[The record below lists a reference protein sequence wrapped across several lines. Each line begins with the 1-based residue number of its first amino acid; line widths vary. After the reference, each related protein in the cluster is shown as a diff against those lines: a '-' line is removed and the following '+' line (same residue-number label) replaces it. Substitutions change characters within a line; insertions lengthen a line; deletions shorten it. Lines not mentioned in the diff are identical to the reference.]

1 MRIPWLSRLMQN
13 SVFQARA
20 NDHFVDSGFF
30 QIVMNNLWLIIIGM
44 GLVTFG
50 IRLVP
55 IVLLGRIEIPLIVQR
70 ALRFVPPAVLT
81 AIVVPELLYRNDQI
95 DVSLTNARLL
105 AGLIAIVVAWRTKNA
120 LITIGAG
127 MIALW
132 VLQAV
137 IGR

>member
-1 MRIPWLSRLMQN
+1 M
-13 SVFQARA
+13 
-20 NDHFVDSGFF
+20 
-30 QIVMNNLWLIIIGM
+30 NLWAIIIGM
-44 GLVTFG
+44 GIVTFG

-95 DVSLTNARLL
+95 DLSLTNARLL

-120 LITIGAG
+120 LITIGVG

-132 VLQAV
+132 VLSAIVQ
-137 IGR
+137 

>member
-1 MRIPWLSRLMQN
+1 MS
-13 SVFQARA
+13 
-20 NDHFVDSGFF
+20 
-30 QIVMNNLWLIIIGM
+30 LWLIVIGM

-50 IRLVP
+50 TRLTP

-81 AIVVPELLYRNDQI
+81 AIIVPELLYRNNQVDM
-95 DVSLTNARLL
+95 SLTNVRLL

-120 LITIGAG
+120 LITIGVG

-132 VLQAV
+132 VLSAIV
-137 IGR
+137 R

>member
-1 MRIPWLSRLMQN
+1 M
-13 SVFQARA
+13 
-20 NDHFVDSGFF
+20 
-30 QIVMNNLWLIIIGM
+30 NLWLIIVGM

-50 IRLVP
+50 TRLTP
-55 IVLLGRIEIPLIVQR
+55 IVLLGRIEIPVIVQR

-81 AIVVPELLYRNDQI
+81 AIIVPELLYRNNQI
-95 DVSLTNARLL
+95 DVSVTNLRLL

-120 LITIGAG
+120 LMTIGVG

-132 VLQAV
+132 VLQSL

>member
-1 MRIPWLSRLMQN
+1 M
-13 SVFQARA
+13 
-20 NDHFVDSGFF
+20 
-30 QIVMNNLWLIIIGM
+30 NLWLIIIGM

-81 AIVVPELLYRNDQI
+81 AIVVPELLYHDSQL
-95 DVSLTNARLL
+95 DMSLTNVRLL
-105 AGLIAIVVAWRTKNA
+105 AGLIAIVVAWRAKNA
-120 LITIGAG
+120 LITIGVG

-132 VLQAV
+132 VLSAIV
-137 IGR
+137 K

>member
-1 MRIPWLSRLMQN
+1 M
-13 SVFQARA
+13 
-20 NDHFVDSGFF
+20 
-30 QIVMNNLWLIIIGM
+30 NLWLIILGM
-44 GLVTFG
+44 GIVTFG

-95 DVSLTNARLL
+95 DLSLTNARLL

-120 LITIGAG
+120 LITIGVG
-127 MIALW
+127 MLVLW
-132 VLQAV
+132 ILQSL

>member
-1 MRIPWLSRLMQN
+1 M
-13 SVFQARA
+13 
-20 NDHFVDSGFF
+20 
-30 QIVMNNLWLIIIGM
+30 NLWLIVIAM
-44 GLVTFG
+44 GIVTFG

-55 IVLLGRIEIPLIVQR
+55 SVLLGRIEIPLVIQR

-81 AIVVPELLYRNDQI
+81 AIVVPELLYRNNQV
-95 DVSLTNARLL
+95 DVSPTNVRLL
-105 AGLIAIVVAWRTKNA
+105 AGLIAIGVAWRTKNA

-132 VLQAV
+132 VLQSL

>member
-1 MRIPWLSRLMQN
+1 M
-13 SVFQARA
+13 
-20 NDHFVDSGFF
+20 
-30 QIVMNNLWLIIIGM
+30 NLWLIIIGM

-81 AIVVPELLYRNDQI
+81 AIVVPELLYRDGQLA
-95 DVSLTNARLL
+95 VAVTNARLL
-105 AGLIAIVVAWRTKNA
+105 AGLIAIGVAWRTKNA
-120 LITIGAG
+120 LITIGVG
-127 MIALW
+127 MVALW
-132 VLQAV
+132 VLQGL

>member
-1 MRIPWLSRLMQN
+1 M
-13 SVFQARA
+13 
-20 NDHFVDSGFF
+20 
-30 QIVMNNLWLIIIGM
+30 NLWLIIIGM

-55 IVLLGRIEIPLIVQR
+55 IVLLGRFEIPDLMQR

-81 AIVVPELLYRNDQI
+81 AIIVPELLYRNDQI
-95 DVSLTNARLL
+95 DVSLTNVRLL

-120 LITIGAG
+120 LITIGVG

-132 VLQAV
+132 VLSAV
-137 IGR
+137 VR

>member
-1 MRIPWLSRLMQN
+1 M
-13 SVFQARA
+13 
-20 NDHFVDSGFF
+20 D
-30 QIVMNNLWLIIIGM
+30 LWLVIIGM
-44 GLVTFG
+44 GIVTFG

-81 AIVVPELLYRNDQI
+81 AIIVPELLYRDNQI
-95 DVSLTNARLL
+95 DVSLTNLRLL

-120 LITIGAG
+120 LMTIGAG

-132 VLQAV
+132 VLSAMV
-137 IGR
+137 G

>member
-1 MRIPWLSRLMQN
+1 M
-13 SVFQARA
+13 
-20 NDHFVDSGFF
+20 
-30 QIVMNNLWLIIIGM
+30 NLWLIIIGM

-55 IVLLGRIEIPLIVQR
+55 IVLLGRFEITDLMQR

-81 AIVVPELLYRNDQI
+81 AIIVPELLYRNDQI
-95 DVSLTNARLL
+95 DVSLTNVRLL

-120 LITIGAG
+120 LITIGVG

-132 VLQAV
+132 VLSAV
-137 IGR
+137 VR

>member
-1 MRIPWLSRLMQN
+1 M
-13 SVFQARA
+13 
-20 NDHFVDSGFF
+20 
-30 QIVMNNLWLIIIGM
+30 NLWLIVIGM

-70 ALRFVPPAVLT
+70 SLRFVPPAVLT
-81 AIVVPELLYRNDQI
+81 AIIVPELLYRDNQI
-95 DVSLTNARLL
+95 DVSFTNVRLL

-120 LITIGAG
+120 LITIGVG

-132 VLQAV
+132 VLQSFV
-137 IGR
+137 GR

>member
-1 MRIPWLSRLMQN
+1 M
-13 SVFQARA
+13 
-20 NDHFVDSGFF
+20 
-30 QIVMNNLWLIIIGM
+30 NLWLIVLAM
-44 GLVTFG
+44 GFVTFG

-55 IVLLGRIEIPLIVQR
+55 IVLLGRIEIPLAMQR

-81 AIVVPELLYRNDQI
+81 AIIVPELLYRDNQL
-95 DVSLTNARLL
+95 DVSLTNVRLL

-132 VLQAV
+132 VLSAIV
-137 IGR
+137 R